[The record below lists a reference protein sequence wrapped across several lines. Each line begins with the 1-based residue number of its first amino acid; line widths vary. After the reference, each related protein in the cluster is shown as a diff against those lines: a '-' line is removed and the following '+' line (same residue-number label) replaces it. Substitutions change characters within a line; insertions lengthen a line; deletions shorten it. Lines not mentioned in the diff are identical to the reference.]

1 MNSWFTPTV
10 LFVFLNLMIG
20 TIAFTSGLGST
31 TQTQQRKQLGEED
44 TKTEL
49 GRSPSI
55 LQRLK
60 SINLSSYRSQEPAP
74 LTSSIA
80 TTASN
85 PLIIE
90 NEHTLPFPDND
101 EQAVEEGEQTLDE
114 IYDQIQG
121 RHFDRTRSDPEPS
134 SDDLPATL
142 LKMKKS
148 ASLKSSVVAHFKE
161 DDVVESRRP
170 ATVREGKAKVV
181 ELKRL
186 ADGDDDGDGNSD
198 DEQVDAKADDF
209 INKFKQQLKLQRLDS
224 MMRYREVI
232 KRGNGGAK

>member
-1 MNSWFTPTV
+1 M
-10 LFVFLNLMIG
+10 
-20 TIAFTSGLGST
+20 
-31 TQTQQRKQLGEED
+31 QTQQRKQLGEED
-44 TKTEL
+44 KKTEL

-60 SINLSSYRSQEPAP
+60 SINLSRYRSQEPTP

-80 TTASN
+80 TTVSN
-85 PLIIE
+85 PSITE
-90 NEHTLPFPDND
+90 TEQTLPTSNNY

-142 LKMKKS
+142 PLKMKKS
-148 ASLKSSVVAHFKE
+148 ASLKSSVAHSKE
-161 DDVVESRRP
+161 EDVVESRRP

-186 ADGDDDGDGNSD
+186 ADGDDVGDGNSD

-224 MMRYREVI
+224 IMRHREVI
-232 KRGNGGAK
+232 KRGSGGGK